1 MQATSFAPQTPVKV
15 TQGTHKGKK
24 GTVGQGT
31 GTGRNRGKIPVE
43 LGRSK
48 EVRWINPDWVEVVN
62 QVKIPVEWQKQCEF
76 SLVTSSGVAILVK
89 FKPGCEGE
97 IVAHQFDFTGPI
109 SPTGFKSHF
118 VLATES
124 EKYRTPHDYAQ
135 AYGEAIVAQ
144 LESTTKSRKRSP
156 QKQKVLTALQPAT
169 NENNPS
175 ISTTAAETSIS
186 FPNELESVNCA
197 FVGVTPVPG
206 IPEEDVPVLCSDADC
221 LAPTYQKLQNEFNPT
236 ALPLVKD
243 SGSNNPSN
251 QEEATVYSVAGDGVM
266 ASKMVINE
274 GDAPESGDERQAT
287 VGGTESN
294 AIALPQNSSKPV
306 DAMDSTLTPLI
317 SEPSGLNPVPEVT
330 PVLTVEV
337 LEPLTPEE
345 EFERYR
351 LELKVERAFYE
362 AGSSLRQL
370 RELRLYRSTHETFAF
385 YCRDRFGFTHRHVNY
400 LIAGSQVVEN
410 LQMGT
415 ISSQTEDVQTKMG
428 TNSSQIL
435 PTSET
440 QVRPLASL
448 EPDKQRELW
457 QQAVKAAG
465 GKVPSA
471 RIVKGIVERL
481 KEKDTTPPPIPYQV
495 GDVVLIRGLGNPELR
510 SSDGQ
515 WAIIMAVNEYSVTLA
530 VDGKDIPV
538 KPQFLEEVDPKYW
551 ADVKAVNERI
561 SQLQQCDL
569 DPAEDAVLDVLR
581 RRTCFTPKQMLL
593 LERMEQD

>member
-76 SLVTSSGVAILVK
+76 SLVTSSGVTINVK

-97 IVAHQFDFTGPI
+97 IVAHQFDFTGPV

-118 VLATES
+118 VLATEP
-124 EKYRTPHDYAQ
+124 EEYRTPHDYAQ
-135 AYGEAIVAQ
+135 AYAEALIVQ
-144 LESTTKSRKRSP
+144 LEPTTSGRKRSP
-156 QKQKVLTALQPAT
+156 QEQKAIAVLQPAT
-169 NENNPS
+169 NEDNS
-175 ISTTAAETSIS
+175 SRSTTAAETSM
-186 FPNELESVNCA
+186 ESVNSA
-197 FVGVTPVPG
+197 LVAVTPVVG
-206 IPEEDVPVLCSDADC
+206 IPQDDQPALCSDVEC
-221 LAPTYQKLQNEFNPT
+221 LPQAYQKPQGQLNDI

-251 QEEATVYSVAGDGVM
+251 QEEATVYSVAGNGVM

-400 LIAGSQVVEN
+400 LIAGSH
-410 LQMGT
+410 
-415 ISSQTEDVQTKMG
+415 
-428 TNSSQIL
+428 
-435 PTSET
+435 
-440 QVRPLASL
+440 
-448 EPDKQRELW
+448 
-457 QQAVKAAG
+457 
-465 GKVPSA
+465 
-471 RIVKGIVERL
+471 
-481 KEKDTTPPPIPYQV
+481 
-495 GDVVLIRGLGNPELR
+495 
-510 SSDGQ
+510 
-515 WAIIMAVNEYSVTLA
+515 
-530 VDGKDIPV
+530 
-538 KPQFLEEVDPKYW
+538 
-551 ADVKAVNERI
+551 
-561 SQLQQCDL
+561 
-569 DPAEDAVLDVLR
+569 
-581 RRTCFTPKQMLL
+581 
-593 LERMEQD
+593 